1 MGASTSVASAAR
13 FAVHRGCFV
22 RGMSSPRCLGC
33 GDSEERIGVGSGK
46 PVTRERIIMRM
57 PSYWCVR
64 WLWVAC
70 LFVPFLPACGA
81 SSSALHTDFPEEVSS
96 DVECEAPDAD
106 QCVVFACEGAL
117 AECGLFAC
125 DDVDPALSASARREL
140 GVRNVSHPYRPV
152 RPPGRL
158 PPRDYRRSGIRQAAR
173 PRMVFHFGY
182 RYGYLPAFPPQDG
195 SRLVKHHLFPQ
206 EELLARWFARH
217 GINIHEFTMVVP
229 EHLHLRV
236 HNPGGRGGPW
246 NAAWRE
252 YMNANLHRR
261 RIPKE
266 ELLRKSLE
274 LAFRFDIAGPIV
286 PYYGHPIPPPGPQL
300 FADP

>member
-1 MGASTSVASAAR
+1 M
-13 FAVHRGCFV
+13 
-22 RGMSSPRCLGC
+22 
-33 GDSEERIGVGSGK
+33 
-46 PVTRERIIMRM
+46 
-57 PSYWCVR
+57 
-64 WLWVAC
+64 
-70 LFVPFLPACGA
+70 
-81 SSSALHTDFPEEVSS
+81 
-96 DVECEAPDAD
+96 
-106 QCVVFACEGAL
+106 
-117 AECGLFAC
+117 
-125 DDVDPALSASARREL
+125 
-140 GVRNVSHPYRPV
+140 
-152 RPPGRL
+152 
-158 PPRDYRRSGIRQAAR
+158 
-173 PRMVFHFGY
+173 
-182 RYGYLPAFPPQDG
+182 
-195 SRLVKHHLFPQ
+195 VKHHLFPQ